1 MSIEKNKEEGEQS
14 LNEKIDEA
22 QLVLEYLN
30 KDKEKLKPHKNDF
43 NKISYIEYLDLF
55 KKLKPEIDY
64 LYDYS
69 KILGPER
76 NDPKT
81 LQWQLYNL
89 DRLFKYGI
97 DISVLKKR
105 NKEQS
110 SGHFKMSNV
119 LENISYRLQKHGK
132 LAPSID
138 IARVLPKRSE
148 EEQFQINE
156 EEEDEEDIN
165 IENEDINNGDSQSY
179 NFKKNEEINDN
190 ILSQSN
196 INNDENNNI
205 NNIILDDNNLINNI
219 DNNPIN
225 NIKNN
230 NNENKAN
237 INLSKDKKSNNPNG
251 YNGYED
257 NFYDKNDPFI
267 DDELDNTSEDN
278 EFLFKLS
285 LEPGNYTE
293 QEILNNL
300 KKNMRKLSR
309 ASVKKKKKIKNNKGK
324 KDKNKEKEK
333 EKEKKIKTK
342 KLKLSH
348 KLLSNKTKRKNNE
361 DNKDVNKKKKKMSID
376 SLTDLSLPKIENIFD
391 QLISEYDSDIKTDH
405 EKESFLRRNI
415 KIIEEIYKKNEN
427 DCIDVLSKKLDI
439 PNDKAKILIDYE
451 LFKTVL
457 ENKYSNFSKF
467 LNKLYSVLKEN
478 GVLEINSIAQ
488 LKKYMTSVPEIE
500 KSLNHVMDNIL
511 CYRDKFNSYMGKHY
525 LDMSTI
531 NEALECFI
539 PNIRERNNEYIT
551 KISSKFNEYEEKFK
565 IIIPKEYIVS
575 YIKEKNQNI
584 DFSEDLESDIN
595 NRRFSLDSFI
605 FYNVGL
611 KVPVYKQNNQ
621 NIIDNNENEKDNAN
635 CIVAVD
641 NKEIVGMNKNEINNI
656 NEIKDEI
663 PNPSQTMN
671 QNNNNNNNS
680 NKIFHSYKS
689 FENKLGIQKL
699 FMSKIQ
705 YKDKNLNQ
713 GIQTED
719 NNNNN

>member
-30 KDKEKLKPHKNDF
+30 KDKEKLKPNKNDF
-43 NKISYIEYLDLF
+43 NKISYIEYFDLF
-55 KKLKPEIDY
+55 KKIKPEIDY

-205 NNIILDDNNLINNI
+205 NNIILDNNNLINNI

-278 EFLFKLS
+278 EFLYKLS

-309 ASVKKKKKIKNNKGK
+309 ASVKKKKKIKNNKGN
-324 KDKNKEKEK
+324 KDKIKEK

-342 KLKLSH
+342 KLKLSN

-361 DNKDVNKKKKKMSID
+361 DNKDANKKKKKMSID
-376 SLTDLSLPKIENIFD
+376 SITDLSLPKIENIFD

-427 DCIDVLSKKLDI
+427 DCIVVLSKKLDI
-439 PNDKAKILIDYE
+439 LNDKAKILIGYE

-478 GVLEINSIAQ
+478 GVLEINSMAQ

-605 FYNVGL
+605 FYDVGL

-621 NIIDNNENEKDNAN
+621 DIIDNNENEKDNAN

-641 NKEIVGMNKNEINNI
+641 NKEIAGMNKNEINNI
-656 NEIKDEI
+656 NEIKDET
-663 PNPSQTMN
+663 PNPIQTMN
-671 QNNNNNNNS
+671 QNNNNNNNNG

-689 FENKLGIQKL
+689 FENRLGIQKL

-705 YKDKNLNQ
+705 FKESNLNQ

>member
-1 MSIEKNKEEGEQS
+1 MTKTEKEEEIS
-14 LNEKIDEA
+14 EKIDEA
-22 QLVLEYLN
+22 KLALEYME
-30 KDKEKLKPHKNDF
+30 KDKEKSKPNKNDF
-43 NKISYIEYLDLF
+43 NKIVYVEYQDLF
-55 KKLKPEIDY
+55 KNKIQEIDF

-69 KILGPER
+69 KILGSQ
-76 NDPKT
+76 NSDPKII
-81 LQWQLYNL
+81 QWQLANL

-97 DISVLKKR
+97 DISLLKKR
-105 NKEQS
+105 NDQQNL
-110 SGHFKMSNV
+110 GIYKMSNII
-119 LENISYRLQKHGK
+119 ENISYRLQKHGK
-132 LAPSID
+132 LAPTID
-138 IARVLPKRSE
+138 VARILPKRD
-148 EEQFQINE
+148 EEQYQINE

-205 NNIILDDNNLINNI
+205 NNIILDNNNLINNI

-278 EFLFKLS
+278 EFLYKLS

-324 KDKNKEKEK
+324 KDKIKEK

-342 KLKLSH
+342 KLKLSN

-361 DNKDVNKKKKKMSID
+361 DNKDANKKKKKMSID
-376 SLTDLSLPKIENIFD
+376 SITDLSLPKIENIFD

-427 DCIDVLSKKLDI
+427 DCIAVLSKKLDI
-439 PNDKAKILIDYE
+439 LNDKAKILIGYE

-478 GVLEINSIAQ
+478 GVLEINSMAQ

-605 FYNVGL
+605 FYDVGL

-621 NIIDNNENEKDNAN
+621 DIIDNNENEKDNAN

-641 NKEIVGMNKNEINNI
+641 NKEIAGMNKNEINNI
-656 NEIKDEI
+656 NEIKDET
-663 PNPSQTMN
+663 PNPIQTMN
-671 QNNNNNNNS
+671 QNNNNNNNNG

-689 FENKLGIQKL
+689 FENRLGIQKL

-705 YKDKNLNQ
+705 YKESNLNQ

>member
-1 MSIEKNKEEGEQS
+1 MSAEKNKEEEEQILS
-14 LNEKIDEA
+14 EKIDEA
-22 QLVLEYLN
+22 QLALEYLN
-30 KDKEKLKPHKNDF
+30 KDKEKLKPNKNDF
-43 NKISYIEYLDLF
+43 NKVSYIEYSDIL
-55 KKLKPEIDY
+55 KKIKPDIDF

-69 KILGPER
+69 KVLGPEN

-81 LQWQLYNL
+81 IQWQLFNL

-138 IARVLPKRSE
+138 IARDLPKRSE
-148 EEQFQINE
+148 EEQFPINE

-179 NFKKNEEINDN
+179 NFKKNEDPNNNNNINTN
-190 ILSQSN
+190 N
-196 INNDENNNI
+196 INNKNENNNIFNNIILNDHNIIINANVNKQINNNI
-205 NNIILDDNNLINNI
+205 NNE
-219 DNNPIN
+219 
-225 NIKNN
+225 
-230 NNENKAN
+230 NENN
-237 INLSKDKKSNNPNG
+237 VINLNRKSNNPNG

-278 EFLFKLS
+278 ELLYKLS

-309 ASVKKKKKIKNNKGK
+309 TSVKKKKKIKNAKGK
-324 KDKNKEKEK
+324 RDKDKEK
-333 EKEKKIKTK
+333 EKEKKGRAK
-342 KLKLSH
+342 KLKLSN

-361 DNKDVNKKKKKMSID
+361 DNNKDTNSKKKKKMSLD
-376 SLTDLSLPKIENIFD
+376 SITDFSLQTIENIFE
-391 QLISEYDSDIKTDH
+391 QLISEYDSEVSSDH

-415 KIIEEIYKKNEN
+415 KIIDEIYKKNQN
-427 DCIDVLSKKLDI
+427 DCIIVLSQKFNLDI
-439 PNDKAKILIDYE
+439 EKAKILIEYE

-467 LNKLYSVLKEN
+467 LNKLYSLLKEN
-478 GVLEINSIAQ
+478 GVLEINSLSQ

-525 LDMSTI
+525 GDMYLI
-531 NEALECFI
+531 NESLECFI

-551 KISSKFNEYEEKFK
+551 KMSAKLLEYEEKFK
-565 IIIPKEYIVS
+565 IIIPKEFIVS
-575 YIKEKNQNI
+575 YIKEKNPNT
-584 DFSEDLESDIN
+584 DFSEDLDTDIN
-595 NRRFSLDSFI
+595 NRRFSLESFI
-605 FYNVGL
+605 FYNIGQ
-611 KVPVYKQNNQ
+611 KVPVYYQDNQ
-621 NIIDNNENEKDNAN
+621 IKIIDNNEKENTN

-641 NKEIVGMNKNEINNI
+641 NKEIINIKKDDINNG
-656 NEIKDEI
+656 D
-663 PNPSQTMN
+663 
-671 QNNNNNNNS
+671 NNS
-680 NKIFHSYKS
+680 NNIIKEEEAGPAQPVKNTYHNDNRIFQSCKSY
-689 FENKLGIQKL
+689 ENRLPGIQKL
-699 FMSKIQ
+699 FMSKIEF
-705 YKDKNLNQ
+705 KDNNNLNQ
-713 GIQTED
+713 DQTED
-719 NNNNN
+719 NK

>member
-30 KDKEKLKPHKNDF
+30 KDKEKLKPNKNDF
-43 NKISYIEYLDLF
+43 NKISYIEYFDLF
-55 KKLKPEIDY
+55 KKIKPEIDY

-205 NNIILDDNNLINNI
+205 NNIILDNNNLINNI

-278 EFLFKLS
+278 EFLYKLS

-324 KDKNKEKEK
+324 KDKIKEK

-342 KLKLSH
+342 KLKLSN

-361 DNKDVNKKKKKMSID
+361 DNKDANKKKKKMSID
-376 SLTDLSLPKIENIFD
+376 SITDLSLPKIENIFD

-427 DCIDVLSKKLDI
+427 DCIVVLSKKLDI
-439 PNDKAKILIDYE
+439 LNDKAKILIGYE

-478 GVLEINSIAQ
+478 GVLEINSMAQ

-605 FYNVGL
+605 FYDVGL

-621 NIIDNNENEKDNAN
+621 DIIDNNENEKDNAN

-641 NKEIVGMNKNEINNI
+641 NKEIAGMNKNEINNI
-656 NEIKDEI
+656 NEIKDET
-663 PNPSQTMN
+663 PNPIQTIN
-671 QNNNNNNNS
+671 QNNNNNNNNG

-689 FENKLGIQKL
+689 FENRLGIQKL

-705 YKDKNLNQ
+705 YKESNLNQ